1 MVISISLV
9 YFRYNDED
17 RNAEDR
23 NVLGDNKLLGVPRL
37 RQVYTLNF
45 KIKVCLRAY
54 LAANL
59 NGYQVGP
66 GKLPSTVIAVDFVCL
81 IYYI

>member
-54 LAANL
+54 LAAKFEWL
-59 NGYQVGP
+59 P
-66 GKLPSTVIAVDFVCL
+66 GRPGQIAVNGDSR
-81 IYYI
+81 